1 MTTFPIPGSR
11 LERVTLTAAF
21 LALFPGFF
29 FYHFLLGTGQIH
41 AFLGGY
47 FTPVSLAFALP
58 ITVFYIRQLRQNRS
72 RLLPN
77 ELYYGGFLAFLCVVA
92 VVNGA
97 NGKNPVIVIAHLLGA
112 LYMANTFIMFKMID
126 FAHPEV
132 RYPSLL
138 CLLGM
143 SGIIFSYSVD
153 GVFRMDAMGL
163 ALDPSALSTYQGLAR
178 SYLVN
183 CLCVVAYTRSLPLR
197 AFLYAVGAIS
207 LFFNTARSEFVA
219 LLFAIPFIEFY
230 FARHKTVFAIV
241 LALIASLITMN
252 LDHLLSMVP
261 DNRIM
266 ELLDLS
272 HSTSAIARRHLAEL
286 AMRTISTYPIFGDY
300 ASYAPGHYAHN
311 IMSAWVDLGLFGFI
325 YLVALLAFPT
335 VSMLVRGYFSREDSG
350 DLILGFSMACATI
363 LLLIKSHFFT
373 DMLIGVMLGAYSRY
387 RLKGRYPKGRST
399 ESGPSA
405 PAPLQEAVPHRSG

>member
-29 FYHFLLGTGQIH
+29 FYHFLLGTGRIH

-47 FTPVSLAFALP
+47 FAPVSLAFAFP

-197 AFLYAVGAIS
+197 AFLYVVGAIS

-241 LALIASLITMN
+241 IALIASLIAMN
-252 LDHLLSMVP
+252 LDHLLSMMP

>member
-47 FTPVSLAFALP
+47 FAPVSLAFAFPVTAL
-58 ITVFYIRQLRQNRS
+58 YIRQLRQNRS

-97 NGKNPVIVIAHLLGA
+97 NGKNPVIVAAHLLGA
-112 LYMANTFIMFKMID
+112 LYMAHTFIMFKMID

-143 SGIIFSYSVD
+143 SVIIFSYSVD

-197 AFLYAVGAIS
+197 AFLYVVSAIS
-207 LFFNTARSEFVA
+207 LFLNTARSEFVA

-241 LALIASLITMN
+241 LALIASLVTMN
-252 LDHLLSMVP
+252 LDHLLSMMP

-286 AMRTISTYPIFGDY
+286 AMRTISTYPLFGDY

-311 IMSAWVDLGLFGFI
+311 IMSAWVDLGIFGFI
-325 YLVALLAFPT
+325 YLVALLALPT
-335 VSMLVRGYFSREDSG
+335 VSMLIKGYFSREDSG
-350 DLILGFSMACATI
+350 ELILGFSMACATI

-373 DMLIGVMLGAYSRY
+373 DMLIGGMLGAYSQY
-387 RLKGRYPKGRST
+387 RLRGKYSKEPVI
-399 ESGPSA
+399 ESGPST
-405 PAPLQEAVPHRSG
+405 PAPLHEAVPHRSD

>member
-47 FTPVSLAFALP
+47 FAPVSLAFAFP
-58 ITVFYIRQLRQNRS
+58 VTAFYIRQLRQNRS

-97 NGKNPVIVIAHLLGA
+97 NGKNPVIVVAHLLGA
-112 LYMANTFIMFKMID
+112 LYMANTFMMFKMID

-143 SGIIFSYSVD
+143 SVIIFSYSVD

-197 AFLYAVGAIS
+197 AFLYVVGAIS
-207 LFFNTARSEFVA
+207 LFLNTARSEFVA

-252 LDHLLSMVP
+252 LDHLLSMMP

-311 IMSAWVDLGLFGFI
+311 IMSAWVDLGIFGFI
-325 YLVALLAFPT
+325 YLVALLALPT
-335 VSMLVRGYFSREDSG
+335 VSMLIKGYFSREDSG
-350 DLILGFSMACATI
+350 ELILGFSMACATI

-373 DMLIGVMLGAYSRY
+373 DMLIGGMLGAYSQY
-387 RLKGRYPKGRST
+387 RLKGTYSKEPVI
-399 ESGPSA
+399 ESGPST
-405 PAPLQEAVPHRSG
+405 PAPLHEAAPHRSG